1 MKKFLAIAAIL
12 LHSLGLSAQAQML
25 SDHHAM
31 MRIDVTGRYLLL
43 PVQERE
49 ENANIR
55 IIAGGKEVMSFNARL
70 AADKVDYYVPL
81 DLSRFA
87 DAKSLL
93 LDVTF
98 HANRRTTGA
107 VKGFVCWKEIRQSDT
122 FDTTN
127 LEQFRPYY
135 HHTPVYGWMND
146 PNGMF
151 YKDGVWHL
159 YYQWNP
165 YGSQWENMTWGH
177 STSRD
182 LVHWE
187 AQPAAIEPDALGAI
201 FSGSC
206 VIDKDNTAGFGAG
219 AVVAM
224 YTSAGQNQ
232 TQSIAYST
240 DGGKTFTKYDRNP
253 VITLDAPDFRDP
265 KMFWFEATK
274 RWIVVLAVGQEV
286 QFYSSPDLKNWTYES
301 SFGREYGNHDG
312 VWECPDLL
320 KLAGTEVTSPFNL
333 KTSQP
338 QRFEKW
344 VLLLNI
350 NPGGPF
356 GGSATQ
362 YFVGQFDGHKF
373 TCEDAPEETKW
384 MDYGKDHY
392 ATVTFSNAPDNRT
405 VAIAWMSNWQYANQV
420 PTQQFRSANS
430 IPRDLHLT
438 QLDGETYLVSTPS
451 KEMLAMRAKAVKKG
465 SATGKKD
472 FKNLLKKNH
481 GAYEITAT
489 LDMQK
494 SEQAQLTLLNNK
506 GEEVV
511 IGFDTAKKEYYF
523 DRTKSGQTAFS
534 DDFAS
539 VTRAP
544 LPDVG
549 RYQLRIFVDKASIE
563 IFIDPG
569 FGNSGLFPMTSIVF
583 PSEPYNHLRFDGKGK
598 ARIEDLNIYLLE
610 K

>member
-31 MRIDVTGRYLLL
+31 MRLDVTGRYLLL

-55 IIAGGKEVMSFNARL
+55 VIVGGKEVMSFNARL

-87 DAKSLL
+87 DAKTLL

-206 VIDKDNTAGFGAG
+206 VNDKDNTAGFGAG

-301 SFGREYGNHDG
+301 SFGHEYGNHDG

-384 MDYGKDHY
+384 MAYGKDHY

-451 KEMLAMRAKAVKKG
+451 EEMLAMRAKAVKKG
-465 SATGKKD
+465 SATGTKD
-472 FKNLLKKNH
+472 FKNLLKKNG
-481 GAYEITAT
+481 GAYEFTAT
-489 LDMQK
+489 LNMQK
-494 SEQAQLTLLNNK
+494 AQQASIVLYNSKNEQ
-506 GEEVV
+506 VV
-511 IGFDTAKKEYYF
+511 IGFDTAKKEYYV

-534 DDFAS
+534 DDFVS

-544 LPDVG
+544 LPVVG
-549 RYQLRIFVDKASIE
+549 DYQLRVFVDKASIE
-563 IFIDPG
+563 VFVDPG
-569 FGNSGLFPMTSIVF
+569 VGFSGLFPMTNLVF
-583 PSEPYNHLRFDGKGK
+583 PSEPYNNLRFESKGK
-598 ARIEDLNIYLLE
+598 ARIEDLNVYLLE